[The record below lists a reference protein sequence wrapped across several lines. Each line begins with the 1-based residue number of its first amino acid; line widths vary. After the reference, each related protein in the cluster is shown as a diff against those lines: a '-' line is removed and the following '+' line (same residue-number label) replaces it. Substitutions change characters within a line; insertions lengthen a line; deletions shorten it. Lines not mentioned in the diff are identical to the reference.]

1 MDNVINGTSAE
12 SFGYKLPDLSEID
25 FNDKSDYVHL
35 IIIVNSVLMGLIV
48 LFMAARIYARV
59 GLASRF
65 QVDDALM
72 VAATLVSLAC
82 SSIIIYCKTPRLLKR
97 IGPGTDF
104 HIKTA
109 IRLGLGHHIWN
120 QNLTDMEELKENIGL
135 FAKILNNG
143 AGLLYSFSLNLVKCS
158 IVTLYIRVFPVKWFR
173 YFLYGVGF
181 TLVASFLMTL
191 FVVVFHCKPIEAS
204 WDWTIKDAKCINLMV
219 FLQTMAGI
227 NVTTDVILATAP
239 IPMIWNL
246 KMSRREK
253 LAIASLVTLATF
265 ACIASIVRFIN
276 LDGLKH
282 FDITYSSTLPI
293 IWSVIEVDVAILCA
307 SASSIKPIL
316 ARHFSFWGIFNRSL
330 VTVNEL
336 PHNHPEVTDSATKN
350 STFTT
355 ANRVFSNSSSE
366 SYIANTGYLYSTD
379 RPSTPESP
387 RTAKREWNYD
397 SISSSHRTDRFSV
410 DPVDWDDYW
419 RNNIRNDISAPID
432 KDIRKKVEAE
442 GAHKTK
448 EKGPNTKRL
457 NSLRAEV
464 SEAPGTGRLLS
475 LPLDRDGKEGLR
487 IVLSRRVQ
495 ILEPTPPPW
504 RYGLRISDFRGDT
517 EKACAFKM
525 DSH

>member
-12 SFGYKLPDLSEID
+12 SFGYQLPDLSEIN
-25 FNDKSDYVHL
+25 FNDKSNHVHL
-35 IIIVNSVLMGLIV
+35 IIIVNSVLMGLII
-48 LFMAARIYARV
+48 LFMGARIYARV

-82 SSIIIYCKTPRLLKR
+82 SSIIIYS
-97 IGPGTDF
+97 
-104 HIKTA
+104 

-120 QNLTDMEELKENIGL
+120 QNLADLDGLKENIGL

-158 IVTLYIRVFPVKWFR
+158 VVTLYGRVFPVKWFR

-204 WDWTIKDAKCINLMV
+204 WDWTIKDAKCLNLMA

-316 ARHFSFWGIFNRSL
+316 TRHFSFWGIFNRSL

-336 PHNHPEVTDSATKN
+336 PHNQPEIMDSATKN

-379 RPSTPESP
+379 RPCTPESP
-387 RTAKREWNYD
+387 RTVKRDWNYG
-397 SISSSHRTDRFSV
+397 SVNSSNRDRFSV
-410 DPVDWDDYW
+410 EPVDWDDYW
-419 RNNIRNDISAPID
+419 RANVRDDISAPID

-442 GAHKTK
+442 GAHKSK
-448 EKGPNTKRL
+448 DKGGNGKRL
-457 NSLRAEV
+457 SFSNFI
-464 SEAPGTGRLLS
+464 
-475 LPLDRDGKEGLR
+475 PLDTFRRPSATSSHRSRDEEKDLER
-487 IVLSRRVQ
+487 EKSSESLS
-495 ILEPTPPPW
+495 P
-504 RYGLRISDFRGDT
+504 
-517 EKACAFKM
+517 
-525 DSH
+525 